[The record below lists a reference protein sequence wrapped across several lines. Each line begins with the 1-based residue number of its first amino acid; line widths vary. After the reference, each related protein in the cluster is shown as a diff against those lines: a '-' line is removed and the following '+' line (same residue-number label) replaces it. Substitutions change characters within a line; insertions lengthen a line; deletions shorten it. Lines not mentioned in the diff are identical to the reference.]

1 MNMFLWYK
9 LLTLFSFFFISFP
22 FLSALEVVVVSLHIH
37 KVTQFSMERNMYKIC
52 VVLCEFRR
60 AKSRALENIMDLPF
74 FRVYS
79 LCRV

>member
-1 MNMFLWYK
+1 M
-9 LLTLFSFFFISFP
+9 
-22 FLSALEVVVVSLHIH
+22 VSLHIH

-74 FRVYS
+74 FRAYS

>member
-9 LLTLFSFFFISFP
+9 LLTRFSFFFISFP

-74 FRVYS
+74 FRAYS